1 MEAPNTSPDGRG
13 YAYPHIYN
21 TYFSMYK
28 IAENYPELVDY
39 REDAETYLLRA
50 YNIFCTQ
57 NNGSV
62 GYGANCGTMGE
73 SSVPDIIEALEQE
86 AIMKRPR
93 TCSGSWKRTSTRPL
107 KTGRILTA
115 LSMPMTIRPRKA
127 YL

>member
-62 GYGANCGTMGE
+62 ATAPTAAPWARAPFRI
-73 SSVPDIIEALEQE
+73 SSRLWS
-86 AIMKRPR
+86 RR
-93 TCSGSWKRTSTRPL
+93 L
-107 KTGRILTA
+107 L
-115 LSMPMTIRPRKA
+115 
-127 YL
+127 